1 VNTRSERLLIA
12 VNVVLLVLVLA
23 LVFGPKG
30 FIGRPLW
37 GTVGRWQ
44 ANRQAAI
51 HWTELTQGVG
61 RLDRD
66 TGEVA
71 LLVFSD
77 FECPACRSAWPSF
90 HAFLMSHPDIGV
102 GYVHLP
108 IPGHVHARPAA
119 RAAICADSQGQL
131 REMTVLLFE
140 TPALV
145 EKEAWSAAAVQIG
158 LSDTAAF
165 SACLRSPRPDSVLAR
180 DAQLAARLAVAGT
193 PTFWTRRGALAGA
206 QSVPDIERQIQASA
220 EENQ

>member
-1 VNTRSERLLIA
+1 LIA

-37 GTVGRWQ
+37 GTLGRWQ
-44 ANRQAAI
+44 ANRQAAT
-51 HWTELTQGVG
+51 HWEDLTQGIG

-66 TGEVA
+66 TGKVA

-90 HAFLMSHPDIGV
+90 HSFLISHPDIGV

-119 RAAICADSQGQL
+119 RAAICADFQGRL

-140 TPALV
+140 TPELV

-158 LSDTAAF
+158 LADTGAF
-165 SACLRSPRPDSVLAR
+165 SACLRSSGPDSVLAR

-193 PTFWTRRGALAGA
+193 PTFWTRGGALAGA
-206 QSVPDIERQIQASA
+206 HSVPDIERQIQTSA